1 MLRNF
6 ARRIAGCLVATQ
18 HFLLIGA
25 PHAGAL
31 SLIFASAGSAAAGDA
46 IVTKALAI
54 PFAGPAYNW
63 NGFYA
68 GGRVGYAWG
77 SSNWTASSPGAPNVS
92 GSIDLFQP
100 LNAFNDTGSFTQGLQ
115 AGYNYMLPNR
125 IVIGAEADV
134 TFPAF
139 PDSNGISIG
148 GTSNLTSP
156 LLGPETYSE
165 TVFASGTVR
174 GRLATR
180 PVVGCFTQPA
190 DLPGPTIG

>member
-1 MLRNF
+1 M
-6 ARRIAGCLVATQ
+6 
-18 HFLLIGA
+18 
-25 PHAGAL
+25 
-31 SLIFASAGSAAAGDA
+31 S
-46 IVTKALAI
+46 
-54 PFAGPAYNW
+54 
-63 NGFYA
+63 
-68 GGRVGYAWG
+68 
-77 SSNWTASSPGAPNVS
+77 NVS

-115 AGYNYMLPNR
+115 TGYNYMLPNR
-125 IVIGAEADV
+125 IVVGAEADV

-139 PDSNGISIG
+139 PDNSGISIG

-174 GRLATR
+174 GGELATR
-180 PVVGCFTQPA
+180 LAVGCFTRPA